1 MNIIR
6 SEIIKLVEE
15 EIKLSP
21 EEIDSLLERPAD
33 RSKGDYS
40 LACFRMGKAL
50 NKTPNQVAVEI
61 ASRLKP
67 TNLISDIKV
76 IGAYV
81 NFFAD
86 TLKLTELTINQI
98 RSEKENYGS
107 SEIGK
112 GKTVVIDYSSPNIAK
127 PMGIGHLRS
136 TVIGNAIYK
145 IYKTLGYNCV
155 GINYLGDWGTQFG
168 MLIADCKANQSL
180 YKKSLYDKF
189 QFNTAF
195 LSERYVAYN
204 EKCKTEPA
212 LLEKARQ
219 EFKKLEEGDEQNKKL
234 WNDFKQLSLK
244 EFQRIYK
251 LLDIQFEEYSSESL
265 TNKIINPVILSVEKK
280 GLAEIS
286 EGALVVKLDKYGMP
300 PCLLRKSDGATLY
313 AARDIAEAIRRYD
326 TYKFHKMIYVV
337 GSDQK
342 LHFRQVFKVLELM
355 GYKWASDCVHT
366 DFGLVRIEGEK
377 MSTRS
382 GKIILLE
389 EVLNEAI
396 ERSKSIM
403 RARQDET
410 NKVAKDKTDKIATAV
425 GIGAIIFNDLKNKRT
440 RDIDFDWEQ
449 VLSFDGETGPYL
461 QYTHTRL
468 ASLLDK
474 AQVRPVPHGMV
485 ATKGSLSEG
494 KEAGYELPVR
504 TARPG
509 GDDEISI
516 NPELFKTVEEI
527 MLIKRLNEFPE
538 IIEEAA
544 KSYEPSIISNYLLD
558 LASVFNRFYRFHR
571 IISSNKDEAEL
582 NRARLTL
589 VKCLKR
595 VIAQGLG
602 ILGITALE
610 EM

>member
-1 MNIIR
+1 MNKIR
-6 SEIIKLVEE
+6 DAVVNLVVEGVGLNAE
-15 EIKLSP
+15 EIN
-21 EEIDSLLERPAD
+21 SLLERPAD

-40 LACFRMGKAL
+40 LACFRLGRAL
-50 NKTPNQVAVEI
+50 HKTPNQVAVEI
-61 ASRLKP
+61 ASKLTP
-67 TNLISDIKV
+67 TGFISDIKV

-86 TLKLTELTINQI
+86 PLKLTELTISQI
-98 RSEKENYGS
+98 RAEKDNYGK

-112 GKTVVIDYSSPNIAK
+112 GKTVIIEYSSPNIAK

-136 TVIGNAIYK
+136 TVIGNALYK
-145 IYKTLGYNCV
+145 IFKSLGYNCV

-168 MLIADCKANQSL
+168 MLIYNKELNKITNPTVEDLK
-180 YKKSLYDKF
+180 
-189 QFNTAF
+189 
-195 LSERYVAYN
+195 RAYTETYTVVSN
-204 EKCKTEPA
+204 SPEKQEEVR
-212 LLEKARQ
+212 LEF
-219 EFKKLEEGDEQNKKL
+219 EKLENGDAENRKK
-234 WNDFKQLSLK
+234 WEKFRKISIK
-244 EFQRIYK
+244 EFERVYNI
-251 LLDIQFEEYSSESL
+251 LGVTFDEYSGESL
-265 TNKIINPVILSVEKK
+265 ANATINQVIAEIEKK

-286 EGALVVKLDKYGMP
+286 EGALVVKLDKYGMT
-300 PCLLRKSDGATLY
+300 PCLLRKSDGATIY
-313 AARDIAEAIRRYD
+313 ASRDIAEAKRRYD
-326 TYKFHKMIYVV
+326 KYKFSKMVYVV

-342 LHFRQVFKVLELM
+342 LHFRQIFKVLELM
-355 GYKWASDCVHT
+355 EYPWAKDCVHA

-377 MSTRS
+377 MSTRRD
-382 GKIILLE
+382 KTILLE

-396 ERSKSIM
+396 ERSKATMQS
-403 RARQDET
+403 RSRLGGT
-410 NKVAKDKTDKIATAV
+410 NKVSEDKIDEIAKAV
-425 GIGAIIFNDLKNKRT
+425 GIGAIVFNDLKNKRT

-474 AQVRPVPHGMV
+474 A
-485 ATKGSLSEG
+485 
-494 KEAGYELPVR
+494 KEAGYKIEDTTP
-504 TARPG
+504 
-509 GDDEISI
+509 I

-544 KSYEPSIISNYLLD
+544 KAYEPSVISNYLLD

-571 IISSNKDEAEL
+571 VISSNENEVEL
-582 NRARLTL
+582 SKSRLVL
-589 VKCLKR
+589 VKCLKY
-595 VIAQGLG
+595 VLANGLN